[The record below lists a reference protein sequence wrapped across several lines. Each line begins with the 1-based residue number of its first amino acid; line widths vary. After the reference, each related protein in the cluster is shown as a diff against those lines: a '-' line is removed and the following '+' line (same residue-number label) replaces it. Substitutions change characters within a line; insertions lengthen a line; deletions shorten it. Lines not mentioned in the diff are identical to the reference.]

1 MRGAPGVLH
10 HPSSLR
16 GRSAQWRR
24 SLVTVT
30 ASTLTLCI
38 ALHFLRNLLVTPG
51 QTAARGHMALQGCE
65 NRLLA
70 LGLMAGAELEGAAA
84 GVSAEVQHRRRLYAS
99 MAGDVTQGITVGGII
114 TQGLTQ
120 NDLFEFHTTGRL
132 IITQPNGSSSGS
144 NIDAGFD
151 MQRLHIAAS
160 AAGVQHQVAITPV
173 LRPLDV
179 PVRAMILPL
188 LNRSAAQLL
197 AQAVEEVLMP
207 VLAPGAIWKQ
217 DPGLYHATLF
227 HASSHLKPV
236 PAGSKEVLQEYAAI
250 RAATSQL
257 CPVAGVLERVVVT
270 GTGVVVACWQAASAG
285 TEPMALRKALAA
297 ALPNAPPPDAQMV
310 KDTTMLHTTLARLL
324 QPPAAVHGRD
334 QPLDAGLVR
343 RAVEAVSD
351 RLCGLTTSFSEV
363 WFVEEQDLLALALQG
378 RYIKHPARLR
388 CPASL
393 RARLA

>member
-1 MRGAPGVLH
+1 M
-10 HPSSLR
+10 
-16 GRSAQWRR
+16 
-24 SLVTVT
+24 
-30 ASTLTLCI
+30 
-38 ALHFLRNLLVTPG
+38 
-51 QTAARGHMALQGCE
+51 
-65 NRLLA
+65 
-70 LGLMAGAELEGAAA
+70 AA
-84 GVSAEVQHRRRLYAS
+84 G
-99 MAGDVTQGITVGGII
+99 
-114 TQGLTQ
+114 
-120 NDLFEFHTTGRL
+120 
-132 IITQPNGSSSGS
+132 
-144 NIDAGFD
+144 
-151 MQRLHIAAS
+151 
-160 AAGVQHQVAITPV
+160 
-173 LRPLDV
+173 
-179 PVRAMILPL
+179 
-188 LNRSAAQLL
+188 RSAAQLL

-270 GTGVVVACWQAASAG
+270 STGVVVACWQAASAG

-351 RLCGLTTSFSEV
+351 RLCGLTTSF
-363 WFVEEQDLLALALQG
+363 
-378 RYIKHPARLR
+378 R
-388 CPASL
+388 CVA
-393 RARLA
+393 